1 MNCSGMLFAT
11 IGRRELILG
20 FYSFDRT
27 NINDPDDDHYHLV
40 AWPSHPVNNVE
51 NIPEINS
58 GRLDFDNPEMMSDIP
73 LKEIIEHPLL
83 NN

>member
-1 MNCSGMLFAT
+1 MIRMMIIIIWLLGL
-11 IGRRELILG
+11 LIL
-20 FYSFDRT
+20 
-27 NINDPDDDHYHLV
+27 
-40 AWPSHPVNNVE
+40 WNNVE